1 MGCSVLLLA
10 TMETKHEAIAYFR
23 EVMDRHGVH
32 CHVLDLSLNARGEV
46 LSGERK
52 LQSMALVANT
62 ASALAHEV
70 IEAGATAAVSIG
82 GGTGGEIALQVMR
95 SMPFAFPKM
104 LVTTLPFDPR
114 YALADNAIVVVPT
127 LADVCG
133 INAALRQAL
142 ENAAAMLAGLCQAST
157 TLPHVSTNPS
167 VGITALGATG
177 ACADGLADALK
188 AEGQEAT
195 VFHANGFGGAAYAR
209 FARCGT
215 FHSVVDMTLHELT
228 RIHVAGAHVDMPDRL
243 TAARDA
249 GVPQVVLPG
258 GLNFIGLGELALVPP
273 AYLERPHY
281 QHTGFFTH
289 VQVTEDEM
297 VHVAG
302 KLADALNGASGP
314 VSLLVPMGG
323 FSHQDAPGGAI
334 ESLARRQVFL
344 KVMQETLSSSVT
356 LRPLDYHI
364 NDARTVRAIID
375 ALRPHLPAPNEAPQ
389 KASHEGTTHVRAK
402 A

>member
-10 TMETKHEAIAYFR
+10 TMETKHEAIAYFK
-23 EVMDRHGVH
+23 EAMDRHDVQ
-32 CHVLDLSLNARGEV
+32 CHVLDLSLNAHGEV

-52 LQSMALVANT
+52 LQSMADVANN
-62 ASALAHEV
+62 ALVLAREA

-95 SMPFAFPKM
+95 GMPFAFPKM

-142 ENAAAMLAGLCQAST
+142 ENAAAMLAGLCQTSS
-157 TLPHVSTNPS
+157 TLPHVSNNPS
-167 VGITALGATG
+167 VGITALGATSG
-177 ACADGLADALK
+177 CGDGLVGALK
-188 AEGQEAT
+188 SAGQEAT

-228 RIHVAGAHVDMPDRL
+228 RIHVAGAHVEMPDRL

-249 GVPQVVLPG
+249 GVPQVLLPG

-289 VQVTEDEM
+289 VQLTEDEM
-297 VHVAG
+297 ALVAG
-302 KLADALNGASGP
+302 QLADSLNGSNAP

-323 FSHQDAPGGAI
+323 FSHQDAPDGAI
-334 ESLARRQVFL
+334 ESPQLRHVFL
-344 KVMQETLSSSVT
+344 DVMRQRLSSSVT
-356 LRPLDYHI
+356 VHAFDHHI
-364 NDARTVRAIID
+364 NDPETVQAIMD
-375 ALRPHLPAPNEAPQ
+375 ALRPHLLAHDTIP
-389 KASHEGTTHVRAK
+389 HEGAPHVRAK